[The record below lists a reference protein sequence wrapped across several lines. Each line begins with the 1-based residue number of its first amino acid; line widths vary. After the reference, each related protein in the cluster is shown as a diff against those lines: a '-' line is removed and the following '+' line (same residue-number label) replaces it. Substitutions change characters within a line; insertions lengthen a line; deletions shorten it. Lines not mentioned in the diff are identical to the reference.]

1 MLGNPYYLGNTS
13 LIPNSDIPIPKT
25 VQSLGLRQI
34 QGFEMVDSF
43 RDSYGKTWKLV
54 KRSTDNSV
62 EIPDPQYLQVTDYW
76 CHEMPNSNGKI
87 YCYVVEGIK
96 HPRDESSQKMVV
108 LYQWFSTSFN
118 KQFTPQM
125 ISQAEWHKANVYSSD
140 LMDSKV
146 SKLYALCKT
155 QQTTDTT
162 QIEQQN
168 VQQEHIEDINLDAV
182 LKQ

>member
-1 MLGNPYYLGNTS
+1 M
-13 LIPNSDIPIPKT
+13 K
-25 VQSLGLRQI
+25 VH
-34 QGFEMVDSF
+34 
-43 RDSYGKTWKLV
+43 K
-54 KRSTDNSV
+54 
-62 EIPDPQYLQVTDYW
+62 
-76 CHEMPNSNGKI
+76 
-87 YCYVVEGIK
+87 
-96 HPRDESSQKMVV
+96 KMVV

-155 QQTTDTT
+155 QQTTDTA